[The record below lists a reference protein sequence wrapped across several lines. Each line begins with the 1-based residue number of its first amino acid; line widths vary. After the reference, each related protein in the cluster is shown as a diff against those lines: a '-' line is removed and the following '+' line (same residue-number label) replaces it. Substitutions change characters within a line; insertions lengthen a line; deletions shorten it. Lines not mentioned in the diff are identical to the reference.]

1 MTRRTASVKI
11 LHNKALNITKN
22 PNYDGYQR
30 GLYSMFCKIFDKKT
44 AGGAAKNAIMQK
56 KESAEELNKS
66 IVRKFQKRKVN
77 SSFIDYIWDANLANM
92 KLLSKF
98 NKGIRFLLCIIDI
111 YSNMLGLFL
120 WKIKKVL

>member
-1 MTRRTASVKI
+1 MAYGDFKDLTRTTASVKI

-66 IVRKFQKRKVN
+66 IIRKFQKK
-77 SSFIDYIWDANLANM
+77 S
-92 KLLSKF
+92 KLIFYRL
-98 NKGIRFLLCIIDI
+98 
-111 YSNMLGLFL
+111 YLGC
-120 WKIKKVL
+120 